1 MGSSH
6 NCTYL
11 SHFAASVLNLTG
23 RTDKIVLGD
32 LRLNLEVELPKLRG
46 SPAQAGRACGRCGGH
61 HGCKPI
67 TGLRAGEWYVSVS
80 LPFQDWKAQV
90 RHTFVHE
97 ERYGTSPTN
106 MTWVD
111 GWQVWG
117 CLEIGDESH
126 PTCMLNECYKWPASL
141 TLETQ
146 VWGLEHWL
154 IQPGNLRWN
163 VNLSSY
169 QDTHTHNL
177 SLLQDQFKFRA
188 NFSCGNVSTF
198 CLPKHCTRHEGG
210 PVPVVFVDFVPTS
223 WSSVL
228 LPSGNQIIC
237 HEKCSLW

>member
-90 RHTFVHE
+90 RQTFVHE

-117 CLEIGDESH
+117 CLEIEDENH

-146 VWGLEHWL
+146 VWVSNIDSYSLEIWDEMWTCQV
-154 IQPGNLRWN
+154 IK
-163 VNLSSY
+163 
-169 QDTHTHNL
+169 THTHNL
-177 SLLQDQFKFRA
+177 SFLQDQFKFRA
-188 NFSCGNVSTF
+188 NFHAGMCLLFVCPSIVPAMKAVLSLLFLLILSQQVGHLF
-198 CLPKHCTRHEGG
+198 CYRPGIK
-210 PVPVVFVDFVPTS
+210 
-223 WSSVL
+223 
-228 LPSGNQIIC
+228 
-237 HEKCSLW
+237 

>member
-32 LRLNLEVELPKLRG
+32 LRLNLEVELPELRG
-46 SPAQAGRACGRCGGH
+46 SPAQAGSACGRCGGH

-90 RHTFVHE
+90 RQTFVHE

-117 CLEIGDESH
+117 CLEIEDESH

-146 VWGLEHWL
+146 VWVSNIDSYSLEIWDEMWTCQV
-154 IQPGNLRWN
+154 IK
-163 VNLSSY
+163 
-169 QDTHTHNL
+169 THTHTQFIL
-177 SLLQDQFKFRA
+177 SPR
-188 NFSCGNVSTF
+188 
-198 CLPKHCTRHEGG
+198 P
-210 PVPVVFVDFVPTS
+210 
-223 WSSVL
+223 
-228 LPSGNQIIC
+228 I
-237 HEKCSLW
+237 